1 MKYITGIYIYIC
13 LVLGSMVNSIVNLY
27 PKNKIMI
34 MRNYSVS
41 PEKLGTVDENPNA
54 VTTFEDIVNM

>member
-27 PKNKIMI
+27 PKNKIKK
-34 MRNYSVS
+34 RG
-41 PEKLGTVDENPNA
+41 K
-54 VTTFEDIVNM
+54 